1 MLFDRIIPFLKIMQK
16 VQTSEWAIE
25 EYLKRIVTIKEV
37 TVLDMVYEQIEQE
50 ILTSLELKDT
60 EDISKVKEILK
71 DMRANWLSIK
81 QLELLL
87 KNIESRI

>member
-1 MLFDRIIPFLKIMQK
+1 MLFDRIIPLLRVMQK
-16 VQTSEWAIE
+16 LTTSEWAITE
-25 EYLKRIVTIKEV
+25 NLNKIVYVKEV
-37 TVLDMVYEQIEQE
+37 TVLDLVYQQIEQE

-71 DMRANWLSIK
+71 DMRTNWLLIK